1 MRDRHRPYFD
11 ELEKNRKRVKLKEF
25 PPALAAYAANQST
38 SGEKEMTYE
47 QMEKTM
53 QFMLDQQAAM
63 TTKQSEF
70 DEWRKQMAAEST
82 ERDRQFGEQL
92 KQMGRQFDEQ
102 LKQVVATFA
111 EQNGKIYEMMEN
123 THTDMGTLSAD
134 ALFFRETG
142 EDHEKRINEL
152 HGAMSMLTR
161 QMTSMS
167 AKVEELTETV
177 RNLIKGG
184 SNGWPRN

>member
-1 MRDRHRPYFD
+1 M
-11 ELEKNRKRVKLKEF
+11 LTK
-25 PPALAAYAANQST
+25 AANQST

-53 QFMLDQQAAM
+53 QFILDQQAAS
-63 TTKQSEF
+63 TAKQSEF
-70 DEWRKQMAAEST
+70 EEWRKQLAAENA
-82 ERDRQFGEQL
+82 ERDRRFAAENAERDR
-92 KQMGRQFDEQ
+92 KFDEQ

-111 EQNGKIYEMMEN
+111 EQNGKIYEMMMN
-123 THTDMGTLSAD
+123 THNDLGTLSAD
-134 ALFFRETG
+134 ALFFRDTG

-152 HGAMSMLTR
+152 NDAMSALTR
-161 QMTSMS
+161 QMTSLG
-167 AKVEELTETV
+167 AKVEDLAETV